1 MRVSLHLA
9 ICYIYL
15 GLSILITG
23 CAKTNAPLENQPSV
37 KQAQEESAKSQSHFK
52 TKSKFEEVYV
62 NEGIIFILK
71 EDDANIALYGKS
83 YALLPRSKALKAFL
97 NQQKSIF
104 DVRTLRSNKSMTQI
118 YNQGKN
124 ILFYYSSTKGSNL
137 YNRIAPKRFKLTLEE
152 FSDESKEPHEILQIY
167 RIHHFNKAILNTPCI
182 IVQSNQFI
190 RDRARSEMLI
200 NLDKHIN
207 AKLLSQKETELF
219 LECSIEENEDIS
231 NQISQI

>member
-1 MRVSLHLA
+1 MRESLHLT
-9 ICYIYL
+9 IYCIYF
-15 GLSILITG
+15 GLSTLIIG
-23 CAKTNAPLENQPSV
+23 CAKTHISLENQSS
-37 KQAQEESAKSQSHFK
+37 KTLAQTENTKSDSQSQ

-62 NEGIIFILK
+62 NEGVVFILK
-71 EDDANIALYGKS
+71 ENDANIALYGES

-97 NQQKSIF
+97 NQQQSMF
-104 DVRTLRSNKSMTQI
+104 DMRTLRSNKSMTQI

-124 ILFYYSSTKGSNL
+124 ILFYYSSNKGSNL

-152 FSDESKEPHEILQIY
+152 LSDESKEPNEIIQVY
-167 RIHHFNKAILNTPCI
+167 RIHNFNEAILNAPCI

-200 NLDKHIN
+200 NLDTHIN
-207 AKLLSQKETELF
+207 AKLLTQEQTQLF
-219 LECSIEENEDIS
+219 LECSIEENKDIS